1 MPVSTVSVLPGN
13 TVSLREV
20 ALHLGDRAH
29 PNIER
34 TLNELRAGNLEAGF
48 HERTML
54 SWISLPAQYWADV
67 STVDLENLRKS
78 SASGKTGVYSI
89 KPRDVGDQVAKVF
102 VDAMK
107 QKNVPISA
115 EIMLSFHRE
124 MSVRY
129 DVVVP
134 AASWETFRAANNI
147 QSPQTKSSRQGSGRR
162 EDPSWRQIATFA
174 TAAVLSQ
181 ISEPERIKQTALV
194 AAINELAVKNNS
206 AIVGESALRQ
216 LVSEAFK
223 LRRSASN

>member
-1 MPVSTVSVLPGN
+1 M
-13 TVSLREV
+13 SLREV